1 MIKIKEIPFLETGR
15 LMARYCI
22 AYETMKLFQE
32 VDGAQNLNEL
42 VKLLVLTFYWSA
54 FGVWYFI

>member
-1 MIKIKEIPFLETGR
+1 MIKFNENPFLETGR

-42 VKLLVLTFYWSA
+42 VKLSILTFFCSV
-54 FGVWYFI
+54 FGVWDSL

>member
-42 VKLLVLTFYWSA
+42 VKLLVLTFY
-54 FGVWYFI
+54 